1 MGSFLS
7 KPLLLFPQISR
18 SVTLC
23 SLSHSLSFVKIDEDE
38 ARLTRRY
45 LQGSHEDDSK
55 PKTKKCFSGSS
66 AGSQLVPQLLLRVC
80 QLLHHD
86 PFCCWDAL
94 FTSNVHVHSGLLLY
108 GISLMM
114 ATIVIRILKLGIL
127 GSVQLNFA
135 FFIWAYVPLRLQQV
149 HCFWGAI
156 KVDVGLV
163 AVEILGNVDFG

>member
-1 MGSFLS
+1 MYQLGSCWHFSWFLGS
-7 KPLLLFPQISR
+7 LIW
-18 SVTLC
+18 C
-23 SLSHSLSFVKIDEDE
+23 S
-38 ARLTRRY
+38 A
-45 LQGSHEDDSK
+45 
-55 PKTKKCFSGSS
+55 
-66 AGSQLVPQLLLRVC
+66 
-80 QLLHHD
+80 
-86 PFCCWDAL
+86 
-94 FTSNVHVHSGLLLY
+94 GLLLY